1 MGLECLEVSLCLY
14 EYAGVKKKKKKRVH
28 SSLIYRRILIIY
40 TPN

>member
-1 MGLECLEVSLCLY
+1 MGLECLEVSLCFD
-14 EYAGVKKKKKKRVH
+14 EYAGVPKKKKRVH